1 MNGTARPPASR
12 SADLILHNARVVT
25 WDAERPYADLVAIQG
40 DRIMA
45 TGSRD
50 ELARFQGP
58 GTQLIDCAGG
68 GVLPGIND
76 AHCHPLAL
84 AVALLSVDC
93 APGTVGDIA
102 GIGAAIRQRAVQT
115 REGEWIRAAHYD
127 EYHLREGRPPTAREL
142 DQAAPRHP
150 VILMHRTAGH
160 CVLNSLAL
168 RRAGIT
174 RNTPD
179 PPGGTIHHD
188 PLSGEPSGLIIG
200 RNPQVDAALP
210 PIGGDELN
218 RGMTLATAEFL
229 AQGITS
235 LQDTGWNNGLR
246 HWHEWRRLVESG
258 ATACRVSVLMGI
270 DALDDLREA
279 GLSMGAGDSRLRIGG
294 VKLALDERTGC
305 AAPPQEDVD
314 RLALHAARAGFAVA
328 LHVSDVPMLEGAL
341 AAIQHVSRQ
350 VPGAEGRFRLEHCT
364 VCPPALLLKARACRA
379 IVVPQPSFLRHMGQQ
394 YLERATPQQAGWFL
408 PLGSLRRW
416 GVAVALS
423 SDAPL
428 VSCNPWTGIEAAVS
442 RRTDAGEVLAGREGI
457 TLLEALEMYTQGG
470 AQASFEADEKGR
482 ISPGMLADLIVL
494 NRDATRIEPAEIA
507 DLRVVRCI
515 IGGKVVR
522 G

>member
-1 MNGTARPPASR
+1 MGGRNRGTA
-12 SADLILHNARVVT
+12 ADLILHNARVVT
-25 WDAERPYADLVAIQG
+25 WDARRPYADLVAIEG
-40 DRIMA
+40 DRVLAI
-45 TGSRD
+45 GSRD
-50 ELARFQGP
+50 DLRRYRGRS
-58 GTQLIDCAGG
+58 TRVIDCEGG
-68 GVLPGIND
+68 AVLPGIND

-93 APGTVGDIA
+93 GPDAVEDIA
-102 GIGAAIRQRAVQT
+102 GIGDAIRRRALQT
-115 REGEWIRAAHYD
+115 TEGEWIRAAHYD
-127 EYHLREGRPPTAREL
+127 EFHLRERRPPTAREL

-150 VILMHRTAGH
+150 VILVHRTAGQ
-160 CVLNSLAL
+160 CVLNTLAL
-168 RRAGIT
+168 KRVDVT
-174 RNTPD
+174 RDTPD
-179 PPGGTIHHD
+179 VPGSTIERD
-188 PLSGEPSGLIIG
+188 PVSGEPSGRIVG
-200 RNPQVDAALP
+200 RNARVEAAIP
-210 PIGGDELN
+210 PITQDELT
-218 RGMTLATAEFL
+218 RGMQLANAEFL
-229 AQGITS
+229 GHGITS